1 MLFGNLLLDK
11 RYSIVIEILGFVE
24 NPVQSILPS

>member
-11 RYSIVIEILGFVE
+11 RCSIVIEIVGFVE
-24 NPVQSILPS
+24 NPVQSMLPS

>member
-11 RYSIVIEILGFVE
+11 RYSIVIEFLGFVE